1 MGSTT
6 LFVEILITGLE
17 SVIWLGFLLG
27 CLFGTEWLNFIAK
40 SFEVAQAFTTTL
52 LLGLVYV
59 VGIIIEEVT
68 DALFESWSDKLKASL
83 NNGDMS
89 RYNDIQDFVYSH
101 YVMKT
106 DDQLGYM
113 RSRRRILRASAFNV
127 VMIAI
132 SSIAFLWLRNSTITD
147 LSKISLTV
155 FIAIVGALGT
165 WLSLFTYKR
174 ITRDFVYSI
183 QGIYR
188 SLMADKK
195 KETIKKTS
203 KAKRESK

>member
-1 MGSTT
+1 MSSTT

-17 SVIWLGFLLG
+17 SVIWIGFLLG
-27 CLFGTEWLNFIAK
+27 CLFGVEWFNFMAL
-40 SFEVAQAFTTTL
+40 SFEKAQAFTTTL

-59 VGIIIEEVT
+59 IGIIFEEIT
-68 DALFESWSDKLKASL
+68 DALFEPWSDKLKASL

-89 RYNDIQDFVYSH
+89 RYNEIQDFVYSH
-101 YVMKT
+101 YAMKT

-132 SSIAFLWLRNSTITD
+132 CSIAFIWLRVPTVADS
-147 LSKISLTV
+147 SKTSLTV
-155 FIAIVGALGT
+155 FIAIVGLVGA

-174 ITRDFVYSI
+174 ITGDFIHSI

-195 KETIKKTS
+195 ETKS
-203 KAKRESK
+203 KATKRRESTK

>member
-1 MGSTT
+1 MSSTT

-17 SVIWLGFLLG
+17 SVIWIGFLLG
-27 CLFGTEWLNFIAK
+27 CLFGVEWFNFIAL
-40 SFEVAQAFTTTL
+40 SFEKAQAFTTTL

-59 VGIIIEEVT
+59 IGIIFEEVT

-101 YVMKT
+101 YAMKT

-127 VMIAI
+127 VMIAVC
-132 SSIAFLWLRNSTITD
+132 SIAFIWLRVPTVPD

-155 FIAIVGALGT
+155 FIAIVGLVGA

-174 ITRDFVYSI
+174 ITRDFVHSI

-195 KETIKKTS
+195 EIEKKAPKRKESIK
-203 KAKRESK
+203 